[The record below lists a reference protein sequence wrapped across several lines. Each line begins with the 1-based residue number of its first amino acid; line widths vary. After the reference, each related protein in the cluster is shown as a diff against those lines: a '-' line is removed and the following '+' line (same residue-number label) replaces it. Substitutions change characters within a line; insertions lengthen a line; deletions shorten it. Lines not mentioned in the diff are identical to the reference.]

1 MKKKPFRYAA
11 LVVALLLA
19 FAGVAYAVEPLA
31 PVSDSSDFSDPPDV
45 SDYTDPSG
53 SFVPVEV
60 EEVPAST
67 APDVSVVLDPPVE
80 SDNAFVSALSSLF
93 GTYTPRTQTVVTTYE
108 DGTTVEAQEPVPGL
122 AGLDWPWLAG
132 VTLFCLVMYCLFR
145 LVGVLLKK

>member
-1 MKKKPFRYAA
+1 MKKKPFRYVA

-19 FAGVAYAVEPLA
+19 LAGVAYADEPLA
-31 PVSDSSDFSDPPDV
+31 PVPDPSDPPDL
-45 SDYTDPSG
+45 SSP
-53 SFVPVEV
+53 VPVV
-60 EEVPAST
+60 VEVPAST
-67 APDVSVVLDPPVE
+67 APDVSVALDPPVE

-132 VTLFCLVMYCLFR
+132 VALFCLVMYCLFR